1 MTPDLERRKKLA
13 EVAGW
18 RDVREVMEA
27 VVDFNGQGPAHVET
41 GELTGRPPEAP
52 FLAGMERFD
61 GRLTVC
67 VPHFEVWAD
76 LGLADVIK

>member
-1 MTPDLERRKKLA
+1 MTPNLERRKKLA

-27 VVDFNGQGPAHVET
+27 VVNFTGQGLAHVET
-41 GELTGRPPEAP
+41 GELTGRPPESP
-52 FLAGMERFD
+52 FFARIERFD

-76 LGLADVIK
+76 TGLTDVIK